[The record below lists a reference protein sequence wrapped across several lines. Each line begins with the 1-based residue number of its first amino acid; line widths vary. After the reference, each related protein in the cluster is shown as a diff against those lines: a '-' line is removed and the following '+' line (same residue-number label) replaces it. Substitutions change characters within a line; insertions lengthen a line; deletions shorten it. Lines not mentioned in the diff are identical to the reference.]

1 MMKNLTL
8 RGRLIGTMLFL
19 GVLIA
24 AIGLLGMNGMRAT
37 HAGLEQVYSN
47 QLASTIAI
55 NESKNLL
62 SRARFGLDR
71 GVFHPDAADVGKTLD
86 RAIGFVDQSNTE
98 WKRYLALPR
107 TAEEEQLAKA
117 LDTERSKYI
126 KDGLL
131 ALGDAVR
138 QADAE
143 RIETLSMTTLT
154 GLFGSFDKASRA
166 LDDYQLSSAKAVY
179 EASQQRFTFLMGL
192 STGAII
198 LGVLLAALSAVLLLR
213 AIMRPLEQ
221 ALGQFQAMAAGDL
234 SQPVVVDRQ
243 DEMGKLLQGLSD
255 MQRQLATTVRSVR
268 DSSSLIADASGEIAA
283 GNMNLSTRTEQQAG
297 SIEETASSLEE
308 LTTTVQH
315 NVDNVRQASQ
325 MANSAAEVATRGGQ
339 IVSQVVE
346 TMGAIDASS
355 KRIVDIITVIDG
367 IAFQTNILALNAAVE
382 AARAGEQGRGF
393 AVVAGEV
400 RNLAQ
405 RSAAAAKEIKD
416 LITTSV
422 ANVDA
427 GAELVG
433 KAGVTMGEIVDSVTR
448 MTDIM
453 SEVLAAGAE
462 QGAGIQQINEAV
474 GQMDQVTQQNAAL
487 VEEAAAATA
496 ALQDQAASLQDLVQT
511 FKLDDTKGRAGAR
524 APQRQA
530 AGARI
535 ALAA

>member
-1 MMKNLTL
+1 MKNLTL
-8 RGRLIGTMLFL
+8 RARLVGTMLFL
-19 GVLIA
+19 GLLIV
-24 AIGLLGMNGMRAT
+24 AIGLMGMSGMRAT
-37 HAGLEQVYSN
+37 HGALEQVYSN
-47 QLASTIAI
+47 QLVSSIAI
-55 NESKNLL
+55 NNAKNLL
-62 SRARFGLDR
+62 SRARFALDR
-71 GVFHPDAADVGKTLD
+71 AVFHPDAPDVAKTLN
-86 RAIGFVDQSNTE
+86 RARDFVQQSTVE
-98 WKRYLALPR
+98 WQRYLALPR
-107 TAEEEQLAKA
+107 DADEDRLART
-117 LDTERSKYI
+117 LDGERNKYI
-126 KDGLL
+126 NEGLL
-131 ALGDAVR
+131 ALADAVQQGDA
-138 QADAE
+138 DK
-143 RIETLSMTTLT
+143 IEQLSMKSMTT
-154 GLFGSFDKASRA
+154 LFGSFDKDSRA
-166 LDDYQLSSAKAVY
+166 LDDYQMAVAKQSF
-179 EASQQRFTFLMGL
+179 EASQQRFTLLMGL
-192 STGAII
+192 SIGAIV
-198 LGVLLAALSAVLLLR
+198 LGAVLAALSAFLLLR
-213 AIMRPLEQ
+213 AIMRPLDQ
-221 ALGQFQAMAAGDL
+221 ALGHFGLMAAGDL
-234 SQPVVVDRQ
+234 SHPVAVDRN

-255 MQRQLATTVRSVR
+255 MQRQLAATVRGVR
-268 DSSSLIADASGEIAA
+268 DSSSTIAGASSEIAA

-325 MANSAAEVATRGGQ
+325 MANSAAEVAMRGGQ

-427 GAELVG
+427 GAGLVG
-433 KAGVTMGEIVDSVTR
+433 KAGATMDEIVDSVTR

-453 SEVLAAGAE
+453 AEVLAAGAE

-474 GQMDQVTQQNAAL
+474 GQLDQVTQQNAAL

-496 ALQDQAASLQDLVQT
+496 ALQDQAASLQQLVGT
-511 FKLDDTKGRAGAR
+511 FKLDETGAR
-524 APQRQA
+524 APARAAQRP
-530 AGARI
+530 AGVRM